1 MNLRVKHAKLF
12 DEGTTMKL
20 QKDER
25 KLEGKSSLQEARR
38 LLNRWQRRAIV
49 LGTALFV
56 SVASVIPFLDG
67 HSLHEYADRI
77 GKYLIY
83 LSMCLL
89 PLFVFCA
96 AQTYNFW
103 IYLRDLKKEYK
114 RGSA

>member
-1 MNLRVKHAKLF
+1 MEGGIEMWLRLLCLPVIMFA
-12 DEGTTMKL
+12 L
-20 QKDER
+20 QVSFPADTA
-25 KLEGKSSLQEARR
+25 QEARR

-56 SVASVIPFLDG
+56 SAASVVPFLEG